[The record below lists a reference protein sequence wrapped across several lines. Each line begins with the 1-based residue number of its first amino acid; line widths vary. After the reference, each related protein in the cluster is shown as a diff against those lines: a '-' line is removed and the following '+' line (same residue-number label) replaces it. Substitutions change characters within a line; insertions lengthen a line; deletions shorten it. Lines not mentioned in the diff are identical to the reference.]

1 MIQAVIPLSEE
12 CGLLEWVSN
21 TTGLRQI
28 TDNLFKYVSTYYSS
42 KAISDITVNSF
53 FETNVIQIQSNL
65 PVSNLLSFYNLNAI
79 YKNSGYSS

>member
-28 TDNLFKYVSTYYSS
+28 TDNLFKYASTYYSS
-42 KAISDITVNSF
+42 
-53 FETNVIQIQSNL
+53 
-65 PVSNLLSFYNLNAI
+65 
-79 YKNSGYSS
+79 